1 MTDNG
6 QLSFAIAADGARIAY
21 RIAGNGPARCVLIH
35 SLAMDH
41 GFWHRVV
48 PFIEKEAEIL
58 LIDCR
63 GHGRSDKPAG
73 PYSVELFA
81 DDIASVMEVVS
92 WESAVVC
99 GASMGG
105 SISIAFAAAY
115 PQMTSGLGLFDTTAF
130 YGENAP
136 KAWEERAMKAS
147 REGLAALAG
156 FQKTRWFSDTFR
168 EAKPDVVDE
177 ALGTFLAND
186 IDAYAET
193 CRMLGAFD
201 KRLALGDFRMP
212 CEIRVG
218 EEDYATPVEMAKS
231 LETSI
236 PGSKMQVIGNAR
248 HLTPLEVPETIAAA
262 ISSLLERA

>member
-1 MTDNG
+1 MTNNK
-6 QLSFAIAADGARIAY
+6 QLSFATANDGARIAY
-21 RIAGNGPARCVLIH
+21 RTAGKGPARCVLIH

-41 GFWHRVV
+41 RFWHRVV
-48 PFIEKEAEIL
+48 PLIENEAEIL

-73 PYSVELFA
+73 PYSGELFA
-81 DDIASVMEVVS
+81 EDIAAVMVAVS

-105 SISIAFAAAY
+105 SISIAFAEAY

-130 YGENAP
+130 YGEDAS
-136 KAWEERAMKAS
+136 KAWEERAMKAR

-156 FQKTRWFSDTFR
+156 FQKTRWFSDAFR
-168 EAKPDVVDE
+168 EANPDVVDE
-177 ALGTFLAND
+177 ALGAFLAND
-186 IDAYAET
+186 MDAYVET

-201 KRLALGDFRMP
+201 KRLALGNFRMP

-218 EEDYATPVEMAKS
+218 EEDYATPVEMAKL

-236 PGSKMQVIGNAR
+236 PGSRMEVIGKAR
-248 HLTPLEVPETIAAA
+248 HLTPLEVPEIIADA
-262 ISSLLERA
+262 IRSLIDRA